1 MNMQHEIFLR
11 IFKKKK
17 KKEKE
22 LFFSLHAIFKKQRAK
37 SHKVSFYRCR
47 RQQQSVLK

>member
-17 KKEKE
+17 KKKRSY
-22 LFFSLHAIFKKQRAK
+22 FSLCMQFLRSREQRAIK
-37 SHKVSFYRCR
+37 FPFIDVEDSSRAC
-47 RQQQSVLK
+47 